1 MTLARAS
8 KIGMSGTNNFSL
20 FFYGSNDFSW
30 KTFEG
35 LNNGGD
41 NTVAPGKLPNA
52 GAATICLVVLGIVIV
67 VGVVSYRKYKKCD
80 Y

>member
-1 MTLARAS
+1 M
-8 KIGMSGTNNFSL
+8 
-20 FFYGSNDFSW
+20 
-30 KTFEG
+30 
-35 LNNGGD
+35 
-41 NTVAPGKLPNA
+41 APGKLPNA